1 MALFAS
7 FRAALLL
14 GKANRQL
21 QDADYEAALAR
32 ALRARKL
39 PLKPQYAW
47 LCAMIEGKSRYHL
60 GDRDGA
66 LEPLRRARDGLQP
79 MLAAQPDSRP
89 LHNIRD
95 DIESL
100 IANLEPEQST

>member
-1 MALFAS
+1 MAFLAS

-21 QDADYEAALAR
+21 QNAEYDAALER
-32 ALRARKL
+32 ALRAGKL

-60 GDRDGA
+60 GDRDSA
-66 LEPLRRARDGLQP
+66 LEPLRRARAGLQP
-79 MLAAQPDSRP
+79 MLDAQPDSKP
-89 LHNIRD
+89 LQNIRD

-100 IANLEPEQST
+100 ITNLEPEQSP

>member
-1 MALFAS
+1 MAFLAN

-21 QDADYEAALAR
+21 QDAQYEAALGR

-60 GDRDGA
+60 GDRGGA
-66 LEPLRRARDGLQP
+66 LEPLLRARGFLQP
-79 MLAAQPDSRP
+79 ILAAQPDSKP
-89 LHNIRD
+89 LQNIRN
-95 DIESL
+95 DIEAL
-100 IANLEPEQST
+100 IATIEPEQSS

>member
-1 MALFAS
+1 MAFLAS

-21 QDADYEAALAR
+21 QDAQYEAALER
-32 ALRARKL
+32 ALRARML

-66 LEPLRRARDGLQP
+66 LEPLLRARGFLQ
-79 MLAAQPDSRP
+79 L
-89 LHNIRD
+89 
-95 DIESL
+95 
-100 IANLEPEQST
+100 

>member
-1 MALFAS
+1 M
-7 FRAALLL
+7 L

-21 QDADYEAALAR
+21 QEGDYQAALGR
-32 ALRARKL
+32 AQRANQL

-60 GDRDGA
+60 GDRQGA
-66 LEPLRRARDGLQP
+66 LEPLRRAQAGLQP
-79 MLAAQPDSRP
+79 MLAAQPDSKP
-89 LHNIRD
+89 LQNIRD

-100 IANLEPEQST
+100 IANLEPEQSS